1 MNKNLKVGVIGF
13 GQMGQIHAGI
23 YNKLPGV
30 DLVAVCEFNDERRAE
45 AEKEYG
51 CQTYKNYKDLLENPE
66 IDAVSIVLPDNM
78 HREAVEIAVANKKH
92 ILLEKPLAKELA
104 DGEAM
109 YEILK
114 DYDKV
119 FSLGFLLRFDPRFNM
134 IKQRLDA
141 GELGDIIHM
150 YCRRNSPIVGPR
162 RYIGASDLSMHVMIH
177 DIDYVNWFMGCKPV
191 KVFAKARSVLLK
203 ESGMEEVRANGILGE
218 QDNTIDVLI
227 LGDSEAY
234 SSISPLQIWQEK
246 GYTSYLCATSNQTL
260 DYTYQLLQRA
270 FQGQSPKVVILETD
284 AIYQTIQPQTAV
296 MTWLKQRFSIFRYHN
311 RWKSLTWR
319 DLTGQASYTWTD
331 ETKGYHF
338 SRAINPSTIE
348 GHMEPTN
355 RRAEIS
361 TLSRHYVEK
370 IHQLCQSNGARF
382 ILLSTPSTVNWN
394 RAKHNSVEELS
405 RKLDCTYVDLNLET
419 DRIPIDWNRD
429 TRDKGDH
436 LNYFGA
442 VKVTKYMASY
452 LEDTGLLTDHRNDP
466 AFSSWDQALKK
477 YETLISSV

>member
-45 AEKEYG
+45 AEKEYS

-203 ESGMEEVRANGILGE
+203 EYGMDDVIYALVTYENGAVACLEACWVLPENSPTIIDDKVELVGTKGVAYVDACDNGVRFVTGSGVLYPDSRHWYNCNGAPSGDLSEEIMAFIGNILSGTKSIITPE
-218 QDNTIDVLI
+218 DALNTL
-227 LGDSEAY
+227 
-234 SSISPLQIWQEK
+234 
-246 GYTSYLCATSNQTL
+246 
-260 DYTYQLLQRA
+260 R
-270 FQGQSPKVVILETD
+270 VVD
-284 AIYQTIQPQTAV
+284 AIE
-296 MTWLKQRFSIFRYHN
+296 RSIAEG
-311 RWKSLTWR
+311 KEVSL
-319 DLTGQASYTWTD
+319 
-331 ETKGYHF
+331 
-338 SRAINPSTIE
+338 
-348 GHMEPTN
+348 
-355 RRAEIS
+355 
-361 TLSRHYVEK
+361 
-370 IHQLCQSNGARF
+370 
-382 ILLSTPSTVNWN
+382 
-394 RAKHNSVEELS
+394 
-405 RKLDCTYVDLNLET
+405 
-419 DRIPIDWNRD
+419 
-429 TRDKGDH
+429 
-436 LNYFGA
+436 
-442 VKVTKYMASY
+442 
-452 LEDTGLLTDHRNDP
+452 
-466 AFSSWDQALKK
+466 
-477 YETLISSV
+477 